1 MARLIGQELIDKLE
15 ELREQYNSMAE
26 ILTEIEDSNEQE
38 RTTLNAING
47 GQANFERKAE
57 FLNKEISFLLD
68 NLRRK
73 ATDNGLNED
82 SLLPLT
88 NQRD

>member
-1 MARLIGQELIDKLE
+1 MT
-15 ELREQYNSMAE
+15 E

-38 RTTLNAING
+38 RFTMNAING

-68 NLRRK
+68 NLRRVSF
-73 ATDNGLNED
+73 NQFN
-82 SLLPLT
+82 T
-88 NQRD
+88 NDRKRQTMDLMRILYYR

>member
-1 MARLIGQELIDKLE
+1 MT
-15 ELREQYNSMAE
+15 E

-38 RTTLNAING
+38 RTTMNAING

-68 NLRRK
+68 NLRRVSF
-73 ATDNGLNED
+73 NQIN
-82 SLLPLT
+82 T
-88 NQRD
+88 NDRKRQTMDLMRILYYR

>member
-1 MARLIGQELIDKLE
+1 
-15 ELREQYNSMAE
+15 MAE

-38 RTTLNAING
+38 RTTMNAING

-68 NLRRK
+68 NLRRV
-73 ATDNGLNED
+73 TFIYEFIFLIESNR
-82 SLLPLT
+82 
-88 NQRD
+88 QRIE